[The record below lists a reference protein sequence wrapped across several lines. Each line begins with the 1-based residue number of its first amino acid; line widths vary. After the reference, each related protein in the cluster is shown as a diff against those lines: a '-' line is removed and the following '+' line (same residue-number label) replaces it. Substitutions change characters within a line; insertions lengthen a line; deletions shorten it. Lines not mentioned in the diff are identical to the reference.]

1 MYEVRGMEAPLFGE
15 TRPRDR
21 YLNYFIGVATS
32 LLVLFTFISS
42 LVKPWP
48 PAPNHVFLS
57 VAIVFVCIGEL
68 VLIFWYRRG
77 DLDPKFRQLIY
88 YNCFT
93 LVLLCVCANVFFYDN
108 KL

>member
-1 MYEVRGMEAPLFGE
+1 MEAPLFGE

-32 LLVLFTFISS
+32 L
-42 LVKPWP
+42 
-48 PAPNHVFLS
+48 
-57 VAIVFVCIGEL
+57 L